1 MSGEKEIQ
9 IKRMMQ
15 QFDHEIS
22 ELNSTAIS
30 EIAGDIHKS
39 DFLQLARAVSI
50 IRAKYLKQVMAIARA
65 EDASLSF
72 QLCLETRKKRIAY
85 EEVIES
91 FDQLKHALERGYF
104 NLVED

>member
-30 EIAGDIHKS
+30 EIAGDIHN
-39 DFLQLARAVSI
+39 DFKTICFQEINPDHPRHLDPRTNIFLSW
-50 IRAKYLKQVMAIARA
+50 LKVA
-65 EDASLSF
+65 EGRMVVFFS
-72 QLCLETRKKRIAY
+72 
-85 EEVIES
+85 
-91 FDQLKHALERGYF
+91 
-104 NLVED
+104 